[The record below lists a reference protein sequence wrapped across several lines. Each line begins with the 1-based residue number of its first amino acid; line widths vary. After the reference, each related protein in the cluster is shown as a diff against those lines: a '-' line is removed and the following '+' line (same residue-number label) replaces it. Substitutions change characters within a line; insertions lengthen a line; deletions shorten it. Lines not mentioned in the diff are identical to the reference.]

1 MAASDLLDA
10 VSNAA
15 NLEYEPALFSSVSGQ
30 LVCDSDLAGGERVP
44 DVGEVMCPS
53 ESSDLTDGYDGDD
66 DESLTFGDSSCPSA
80 QPFYFAK
87 TPSKSYSKKFGS
99 DVSRH
104 DIAFVKGASD
114 SYYYEKMSRVW
125 WCLVSA
131 GVCLLWWIGIWCD
144 STPNRPF
151 GGST

>member
-1 MAASDLLDA
+1 MAAIDLLDA

-15 NLEYEPALFSSVSGQ
+15 NLEYEPALVDSVSGQ
-30 LVCDSDLAGGERVP
+30 LVCDSELAGGERVP
-44 DVGEVMCPS
+44 DVGE
-53 ESSDLTDGYDGDD
+53 D

-114 SYYYEKMSRVW
+114 SYYYEKMSRI

-131 GVCLLWWIGIWCD
+131 GVC
-144 STPNRPF
+144 
-151 GGST
+151 